1 MNPLLT
7 RLPSPE
13 RLLQLWALGRQ
24 AFERE
29 TRKNPRIHLGVLAI
43 LAILLL
49 GLWFEVDDSHGQAQ
63 AKIAADAEQL
73 TVMRRLA
80 GQTEWKARRDSVQ
93 RARVQLE
100 SRLWEAE
107 SDGLAQ
113 ANFQDLITKSGK
125 EADLTR
131 VEVHVEIINPAA
143 NSRNY
148 RQMSATV
155 TGPFTADT
163 MQKFLA
169 KLEADG
175 HMLVVDRL
183 RIETTSVP
191 RFEML
196 LSTYLRPTVA
206 TPPAAGAAKP

>member
-1 MNPLLT
+1 
-7 RLPSPE
+7 
-13 RLLQLWALGRQ
+13 
-24 AFERE
+24 
-29 TRKNPRIHLGVLAI
+29 
-43 LAILLL
+43 
-49 GLWFEVDDSHGQAQ
+49 
-63 AKIAADAEQL
+63 
-73 TVMRRLA
+73 MRRLA
-80 GQTEWKARRDSVQ
+80 GQVEWKSRREAVQ

-125 EADLTR
+125 EADLPR
-131 VEVHVEIINPAA
+131 VDVHVEIINPAA
-143 NSRNY
+143 TSRNY

-169 KLEADG
+169 KLEGDG

-183 RIETTSVP
+183 KDRNDI
-191 RFEML
+191 R
-196 LSTYLRPTVA
+196 A
-206 TPPAAGAAKP
+206 QI